1 MDKDGIVI
9 EDKTIDLA
17 SPDMRRELEAYSAAK
32 LRAAEKR
39 EEEYLNREGLTDKL
53 LNGIDN
59 VKALARR
66 AKNAILVKKHQ
77 SENQH

>member
-1 MDKDGIVI
+1 MDKDEIVI
-9 EDKTIDLA
+9 EDKTIDLV

-53 LNGIDN
+53 LNGIYN

-66 AKNAILVKKHQ
+66 AKNAVLAKKHQ

>member
-1 MDKDGIVI
+1 MDKDEIVV
-9 EDKTIDLA
+9 EDREMDLG
-17 SPDMRRELEAYSAAK
+17 SPDMRRELEEYSAAK

-66 AKNAILVKKHQ
+66 AKNAILAKKHQ

>member
-1 MDKDGIVI
+1 MDKDEIVI
-9 EDKTIDLA
+9 EDKTIDLV
-17 SPDMRRELEAYSAAK
+17 SPDMRRELEAYNAAK

>member
-1 MDKDGIVI
+1 MDKDEIVV
-9 EDKTIDLA
+9 EDREMDLG
-17 SPDMRRELEAYSAAK
+17 SPDMRRELEEYSAAK

-53 LNGIDN
+53 LNGIYN

-66 AKNAILVKKHQ
+66 AKNAILVRKHQ

>member
-1 MDKDGIVI
+1 MDKDEIVI

-17 SPDMRRELEAYSAAK
+17 SPDMRREMEEYSAAK
-32 LRAAEKR
+32 LRKAEKR
-39 EEEYLNREGLTDKL
+39 EEEYLNRPGLTDKL
-53 LNGIDN
+53 LDGAAK

-66 AKNAILVKKHQ
+66 AKNAVLAKKHQ

>member
-1 MDKDGIVI
+1 MDKDEIVV
-9 EDKTIDLA
+9 EDKTIDLV

-66 AKNAILVKKHQ
+66 AKNAVLAKKHQ

>member
-1 MDKDGIVI
+1 MDKDEIVV
-9 EDKTIDLA
+9 EDNTMDLG
-17 SPDMRRELEAYSAAK
+17 SPDMRRELEEYSAAK

-66 AKNAILVKKHQ
+66 AKNAVLAKKHQ

>member
-1 MDKDGIVI
+1 MDKDEIVV
-9 EDKTIDLA
+9 EDKTIDLV
-17 SPDMRRELEAYSAAK
+17 SPDMRRELEEYSAAK

-66 AKNAILVKKHQ
+66 AKNAVLAKKHQ

>member
-1 MDKDGIVI
+1 MDKDEIVV
-9 EDKTIDLA
+9 EDKTIDLV
-17 SPDMRRELEAYSAAK
+17 SPDMRRELEEYSAAK
-32 LRAAEKR
+32 LRKAEKR

>member
-1 MDKDGIVI
+1 MDKDEIVV
-9 EDKTIDLA
+9 EDKTIDLV

-53 LNGIDN
+53 LNGIYN

-66 AKNAILVKKHQ
+66 AKNAVLAKKHQ

>member
-1 MDKDGIVI
+1 MDKDEIVV
-9 EDKTIDLA
+9 EDREMDLG
-17 SPDMRRELEAYSAAK
+17 SPDMRRELEEYSAAK

-39 EEEYLNREGLTDKL
+39 EEEYLNRPGLTDKL
-53 LNGIDN
+53 LDGAAK

>member
-1 MDKDGIVI
+1 MDKDEIVI
-9 EDKTIDLA
+9 EDKTIDLV

-66 AKNAILVKKHQ
+66 AKNAVLAKKHQ